1 MSVTKSVFGKT
12 ANGEEVYSFTIENN
26 NGMKICCITFGATLQ
41 SAIIKDKTD
50 KEIDVLVGFDDMDG
64 FINRHDF
71 QGMIVGPVANRISAG
86 GLTIDGEKVPVT
98 TTHGDVCLHSN
109 GDYATANWNAIITDT
124 SSVEFSYLSPDGK
137 FGFPGNILTKV
148 KYTLTDNNEIKIDYD
163 TVSDKK
169 TALNITNHA
178 YFNLKGFA
186 GGDILDHTLYINAN
200 AFTPMGDGLIPTGEI
215 RDVTGTPFD
224 FREPKLIGRD
234 INMDDEQLKA
244 GNGYDHNFALNDYT
258 GKVRLVATATAPNGV
273 KLQCF
278 TDMPGVQLYVG
289 NFLEGK
295 LGKENK
301 PMDFRTGFCLETQY
315 FPNASN
321 TPAFKNYV
329 FDANEHVTS
338 TTIYK
343 LSLV

>member
-1 MSVTKSVFGKT
+1 MSVTRSVFGETK
-12 ANGEEVYSFTIENN
+12 NGERVDAFTIENN

-41 SAIIKDKTD
+41 SAIIKDKNDT
-50 KEIDVLVGFDDMDG
+50 EIDVLVGFDDMEG

-71 QGMIVGPVANRISAG
+71 QGMIVGPVANRISKG

-109 GDYATANWNAIITDT
+109 GDYATANWSAIITDT
-124 SSVEFSYLSPDGK
+124 SSVEFSYLSPDK
-137 FGFPGNILTKV
+137 KDGFPGNTLTKV

-186 GGDILDHTLYINAN
+186 GGDILDHTLYINAD

-224 FREPKLIGRD
+224 FREPKTIGRD

-273 KLQCF
+273 KLDCF

-321 TPAFKNYV
+321 TPEFKNYV
-329 FDANEHVTS
+329 FDADTHVTS

>member
-137 FGFPGNILTKV
+137 FGFPGNTLTKV

-186 GGDILDHTLYINAN
+186 GGDILDHTLYINAD

>member
-12 ANGEEVYSFTIENN
+12 ANGEEVYAFTIENN

-41 SAIIKDKTD
+41 SAIIKDKNDT
-50 KEIDVLVGFDDMDG
+50 EIDVLVGFDDMDG

-71 QGMIVGPVANRISAG
+71 QGMIVGPVANRISKG

-186 GGDILDHTLYINAN
+186 GGDILDHTLYINAD